1 MITKRVFL
9 AEMEL
14 PESRSVIAH
23 FLMVVEEDGRE
34 VMRSNPHTVCFTPD
48 CDPASVLGAVN
59 ANITT
64 RQDMLWPPIPAEE
77 WARAAKVCE
86 AVHTPEVKAQYEA
99 WKAAQLQ
106 NVS

>member
-14 PESRSVIAH
+14 PESRSVVAH

-34 VMRSNPHTVCFTPD
+34 LVRSKPHTVSFTPD
-48 CDPASVLGAVN
+48 VDAAAKFVEVN

-64 RQDMLWPPIPAEE
+64 RPDMLWPAIPAEE
-77 WARAAKVCE
+77 WARAVAVCN
-86 AVHTPEVKAQYEA
+86 AIHTPEVKAAYEA
-99 WKAAQLQ
+99 WKASQSAQ
-106 NVS
+106 

>member
-48 CDPASVLGAVN
+48 CDPDAMFNAVN
-59 ANITT
+59 SNITT
-64 RQDMLWPPIPAEE
+64 RKDMLWPAIPAEE
-77 WARAAKVCE
+77 WARAVAVCD
-86 AVHTPEVKAQYEA
+86 AVHTREVKEEYDA
-99 WKAAQLQ
+99 WKNSLLR
-106 NVS
+106 V

>member
-14 PESRSVIAH
+14 PESRSVVAH

-34 VMRSNPHTVCFTPD
+34 VSRSNPHTVCFAPD
-48 CDPASVLGAVN
+48 ADPAVMFDQVN

-64 RQDMLWPPIPAEE
+64 RLDMLWPAIPADE
-77 WARAAKVCE
+77 WARAVAVCQS
-86 AVHTPEVKAQYEA
+86 VHTPDVKAAYET
-99 WKAAQLQ
+99 WKKQ
-106 NVS
+106 NSPK

>member
-23 FLMVVEEDGRE
+23 FLMVMEEDGRE
-34 VMRSNPHTVCFTPD
+34 VMRSSPHTVCFTPD
-48 CDPASVLGAVN
+48 ADPDVWFAQVN

-64 RQDMLWPPIPAEE
+64 RPDMLWPAIPAEE
-77 WARAAKVCE
+77 WARAVAVCN
-86 AVHTPEVKAQYEA
+86 AIHTPEVKAAYEA
-99 WKAAQLQ
+99 WKASQSAQ
-106 NVS
+106 